1 MGWRDPRRGVALL
14 CEAVLIFHVWPT
26 ANAIPLPRAGPNVTQ
41 SKSETPDLPEP
52 YCVKQNTKRSWC
64 TNVIA
69 AQQNGSDGDRDMGL

>member
-1 MGWRDPRRGVALL
+1 VSLGCAKQFSSF
-14 CEAVLIFHVWPT
+14 IFAPT
-26 ANAIPLPRAGPNVTQ
+26 AKAIPMMRARPNVTQ

-69 AQQNGSDGDRDMGL
+69 AQQSCSDGDRDMEL